1 MGSALR
7 SRLVRASVGLAASG
21 LIASGLVAVSVVGP
35 AQAAAPLV
43 ACTWIEAGGQD
54 NRANTTRC
62 TKSGRAAEAVTQR
75 DCWKYQPP
83 ENSIVRVKRGTK
95 WYGTDIPVTVRKA
108 SRCPDSHPWLT
119 RVKLSTE
126 GMTPYET
133 QAYRLFMP
141 AHEIEVD
148 GETVQVAKA
157 KLDMFVCLMREG
169 RNKTCP

>member
-1 MGSALR
+1 MGSVVRTRLLR
-7 SRLVRASVGLAASG
+7 ATVGVAG
-21 LIASGLVAVSVVGP
+21 MGIIASGLVAVGVAAP
-35 AQAAAPLV
+35 ATAAAPVV
-43 ACTWIEAGGQD
+43 ACTWIEAGGLD

-62 TKSGRAAEAVTQR
+62 TKPGKAAEAVTQR

-83 ENSIVRVKRGTK
+83 ENTIVRVKRGTK

-108 SRCPDSHPWLT
+108 GRCPDSHPWLT

-141 AHEIEVD
+141 AHEVEIDGKTVEV
-148 GETVQVAKA
+148 EKA

-169 RNKTCP
+169 REKTCP